1 MMFNLKTN
9 LNAMK
14 EFLLLFIMCTVSYG
28 QESNYKLSSLL
39 NDDLIIDNK
48 APNIHYIGN
57 AWLKRLIVADE
68 DFDYNLTQATFQ
80 ADSTL
85 DWHKHSTGQVI
96 IIVDGEGYYQEKGKE
111 VIVLKKGDVIKCD
124 KNIEHWHSSTPN
136 KDVSYI
142 AVYGNSETIWTE
154 KLSKE
159 NYDKIIPV
167 N

>member
-1 MMFNLKTN
+1 
-9 LNAMK
+9 MK
-14 EFLLLFIMCTVSYG
+14 KLLLLLLIVPSVSFG

-39 NDDLIIDNK
+39 NEDLIIDNK
-48 APNIHYIGN
+48 APNTHYIGN
-57 AWLKRLIVADE
+57 AWLKRLVIADE

-80 ADSTL
+80 AGSTL

-96 IIVDGEGYYQEKGKE
+96 IILDGEGYYQEKGKE

-142 AVYGNSETIWTE
+142 AIYGNSETIWTE
-154 KLSKE
+154 KLSKK
-159 NYDKIIPV
+159 NYDKIIPI